1 MDGFPFT
8 KKKFLSLSLENQ
20 NKRLVQWLTGFYQK
34 LTTNRMDSASLALF
48 ARQYNDILA
57 WTGMEAFIPPGAG
70 DVRAWMECIS
80 DRIHL
85 HRSAPGR
92 VLRDHDLL
100 EPVRIGDA
108 GRSPVPGKINCHMA
122 LDGIRSLYNV
132 GSIFRICEA
141 AGFSSLILGN
151 TLGKDHP
158 GVRKTAMGA
167 EKWVDQEITADLT
180 GCLLIKKKAG
190 FRIIGIETM
199 ENAKTFHAFPWQD
212 NTILV
217 FGNEEYGISSHV
229 LAVCDDF
236 VHIPMSGKKNSIN
249 IAAAAAVICFQV
261 AAAVSISSRQP
272 SASIT
277 SPG

>member
-20 NKRLVQWLTGFYQK
+20 NKRMVEWLTGFYQK
-34 LTTNRMDSASLALF
+34 LTTNRMGPASLALF
-48 ARQYNDILA
+48 TRQYNEILA
-57 WTGMEAFIPPGAG
+57 WTGMEHFIRPDTGST
-70 DVRAWMECIS
+70 REWMECIS
-80 DRIHL
+80 GRIHL
-85 HRSAPGR
+85 HRSAMGR

-100 EPVRIGDA
+100 EPVRTGDA
-108 GRSPVPGKINCHMA
+108 GRSPVSSDINCHMA

-141 AGFSSLILGN
+141 AGFSSIILGH

-158 GVRKTAMGA
+158 GVQKTAMGA
-167 EKWVDQEITADLT
+167 EKWVGQEMVTDLA
-180 GCLLIKKKAG
+180 GCLLQKKEAG

-199 ENAKTFHAFPWQD
+199 GNARAFHEFSWQE

-229 LAVCDDF
+229 MAVCDDF
-236 VHIPMSGKKNSIN
+236 VHIPVFGKKNSIN

-261 AAAVSISSRQP
+261 AVSLNP
-272 SASIT
+272 SVSMT